1 MTETGLDAAERAI
14 VAKVA
19 RRLIPFLAV
28 LYFVSFLDRVNV
40 GFAALTMNQDI
51 GLDARA
57 YGFGAGIFFIGYFI
71 FEVPSNLIMKK
82 VGARR
87 WIARIMI
94 SWGIVSASMA
104 FAAGPVSFWC
114 LRFLLGLAEAGF
126 FPGIIL
132 YLTYWFPKE
141 TRGRVMGGFLIA
153 IPLSSALGAP
163 LSTALLE
170 TSIFGLKGWQTMFI
184 VEGVPAVLLGISVLF
199 LMPDGPRSAKFLSP
213 EERDR
218 LAAVLDREGARA
230 THASLRDGLMS
241 GAVWRFALIYLG
253 LVIGLYGFGFWA
265 PQMVK
270 SLGNLSTVQ
279 VGLVSMG
286 PFALGALAMH
296 YWGRRSDRSDKRA
309 LFLAIPAFV
318 GAAGFAI
325 SAISTNPVLTMA
337 AFTVAA
343 IGIYAALPVF
353 WTLPTAML
361 TGTAAAGGIALIN
374 SVGNLG
380 GYVGPVAVGWLH
392 ARTGSYSG
400 GMIALGVGLAAAGLL
415 ALTSHRTKATTTP

>member
-94 SWGIVSASMA
+94 SWGLVSASMA
-104 FAAGPVSFWC
+104 FVTGPVSFWC

-163 LSTALLE
+163 LSTVLLE
-170 TSIFGLKGWQTMFI
+170 TSILGLKGWQTMFI

-199 LMPDGPRSAKFLSP
+199 LMPDGPRDAKFLSP

-218 LAAVLDREGARA
+218 LAVVLDREGAQA

-253 LVIGLYGFGFWA
+253 IVIGLYGFGFWA

-296 YWGRRSDRSDKRA
+296 YWGRRSDRAGSRNVS
-309 LFLAIPAFV
+309 LAIPAFV
-318 GAAGFAI
+318 GAAGFAV
-325 SAISTNPVLTMA
+325 SAISTDPVLTMA

-353 WTLPTAML
+353 WTLPTAVL

-392 ARTGSYSG
+392 STTGSYAG
-400 GMIALGVGLAAAGLL
+400 GMIVLGAGLAGAGLL
-415 ALTSHRTKATTTP
+415 ALTGRRGPRPAQP

>member
-94 SWGIVSASMA
+94 SWGIVSSSMA
-104 FAAGPVSFWC
+104 FATGPVSFWC

-218 LAAVLDREGARA
+218 LAAVLDREGAQA

-241 GAVWRFALIYLG
+241 GTVWRFALIYLG
-253 LVIGLYGFGFWA
+253 IVIGLYGFGFWA

-270 SLGNLSTVQ
+270 SLGDLSTVQ

-296 YWGRRSDRSDKRA
+296 YWGRRSDGAGSRNVS
-309 LFLAIPAFV
+309 LAIAAFV
-318 GAAGFAI
+318 GAAGFAV
-325 SAISTNPVLTMA
+325 SAVSTDPVLTMA

-392 ARTGSYSG
+392 GTTGSYAG
-400 GMIALGVGLAAAGLL
+400 GMLVLGAGLVGAGLL
-415 ALTSHRTKATTTP
+415 ALTGRRDAAPIQP

>member
-1 MTETGLDAAERAI
+1 MMTGTTLDETERAI

-19 RRLIPFLAV
+19 RRLIPCLAV

-40 GFAALTMNQDI
+40 GFAALTMNQDV
-51 GLDARA
+51 GLSASA
-57 YGFGAGIFFIGYFI
+57 YGFGAGIFFLGYFI

-94 SWGIVSASMA
+94 SWGLVSAAMA
-104 FAAGPVSFWC
+104 FVSGPVSFWC

-126 FPGIIL
+126 FPGMIL

-163 LSTALLE
+163 LSTMLLE
-170 TSIFGLKGWQTMFI
+170 TSLFGLKGWQTMFI
-184 VEGVPAVLLGISVLF
+184 VEGLPAVLLGIAVLC
-199 LMPDGPRSAKFLSP
+199 LMPDGPRDAKFLTP
-213 EERDR
+213 EERER
-218 LAAVLDREGARA
+218 LAAVLEREGTQA

-270 SLGNLSTVQ
+270 SLGTLSTLQ
-279 VGLVSMG
+279 VGLVTMG
-286 PFALGALAMH
+286 PFALGAIAMH
-296 YWGRRSDRSDKRA
+296 IWGRRSDRSGDRNLA
-309 LFLAIPAFV
+309 LALPAFL
-318 GAAGFAI
+318 GAAGFAA
-325 SAISTNPVLTMA
+325 SAASTDPVLTMA

-343 IGIYAALPVF
+343 IGIYASLPVF
-353 WTLPTAML
+353 WTLPTAIL

-374 SVGNLG
+374 SIGNLG
-380 GYVGPVAVGWLH
+380 GYVGPVAVGWL
-392 ARTGSYSG
+392 RDQTGSYSG
-400 GMIALGVGLAAAGLL
+400 GMIALGAGLACAGLL
-415 ALTSHRTKATTTP
+415 ALTGRRASAAA